1 MNDNFASFLVAPPRA
16 RLVVG
21 LLKSNRGREC
31 PAHACCGSSLGEGM
45 LVRFRTVDFPG
56 KGGVFEKAVEVWS
69 DLQYHVWLGDRD
81 SSSFPPPLLPPVLNR
96 FCKVGWL
103 GKGDSLREADAIDG
117 RCGFVH
123 AMLANHTETSMRRLD
138 KRKNGAALV
147 LMLPIGDEVALA
159 TALVDK
165 KKGK

>member
-56 KGGVFEKAVEVWS
+56 KGGVSEKAVEVWS
-69 DLQYHVWLGDRD
+69 DLAYHVWLGD
-81 SSSFPPPLLPPVLNR
+81 SESVLFPPPLSSSVVNR
-96 FCKVGWL
+96 SCKVGWL

-123 AMLANHTETSMRRLD
+123 AILANHIETRMRRLD
-138 KRKNGAALV
+138 KLKNGAALV
-147 LMLPIGDEVALA
+147 VFLPIGDEMAEA

-165 KKGK
+165 KRGN